1 MADPARDPTL
11 DDPTYVYQLNQALGQ
26 GNAPTPPWRYG
37 DERDPY
43 QPYPP
48 RSLGADVQSAWQSL
62 PGFLSGLRQAL
73 LPTPGESARQTLAS
87 LKAPEAPRPAM
98 SGEAT
103 PVTGLADP
111 VDWAAGALAPRLLP
125 YARGVGEMFAGQK
138 RGPSGRLSLLKGEAG
153 NLGTVPVHATTG
165 EPLPE
170 SVVRGARGNL
180 TRVVHGTDVTFPDF
194 DPNFYGRGAGGDLY
208 GPGIYTSQAPT
219 VTAGYA
225 FRNWPQ
231 EAKDM
236 LREIEH
242 LHYNADWYGDAA
254 NLGEAGITSAEA
266 RETAQ
271 AYRSQAEQVQA
282 RLSRHMEQNPWL
294 YEGAPQ
300 SRAVYLDIRNPFDI
314 DAPISQTQRELLA
327 QRLEKQLPGDAHA
340 RDMVSVLRAPSQG
353 DVGAHVY
360 DQLTWALQDKAATN
374 QLLRDVGYDGITHW
388 GGSGAKQHKVW
399 IAFHPDQVYP
409 AANVESLPGFKR

>member
-1 MADPARDPTL
+1 MADDTYNRLLWQSLLSDRPETSLNAPDTL
-11 DDPTYVYQLNQALGQ
+11 SEPQLNPQANLYEPHVPLTGEIARERLSQDVWQTLGALRQ
-26 GNAPTPPWRYG
+26 GLSPRSAGVDVLAPTPP
-37 DERDPY
+37 E
-43 QPYPP
+43 
-48 RSLGADVQSAWQSL
+48 
-62 PGFLSGLRQAL
+62 
-73 LPTPGESARQTLAS
+73 
-87 LKAPEAPRPAM
+87 RPAM
-98 SGEAT
+98 SGEVRPA
-103 PVTGLADP
+103 PWYADP
-111 VDWAAGALAPRLLP
+111 VELGSQVMAPRLLP
-125 YARGVGEMFAGQK
+125 YARGVGEMFAG
-138 RGPSGRLSLLKGEAG
+138 RELGAGGRLSLLKGEAG
-153 NLGTVPVHATTG
+153 NLGPVPVHPETA
-165 EPLPE
+165 EPLPH

-409 AANVESLPGFKR
+409 AANVEALPGFKR